1 MRLRKIRIFDEEK
14 EEEVKVEFLRSE
26 KLTFLDTYTCFNK
39 SHLPYTY
46 LSLIKD
52 ILSGGTSIHG
62 DIDVEFEVKSEKIL
76 KYSGSLNNGNFYSE
90 SVLLGDSL
98 VYMVDPVNCTI
109 YPGSA
114 LGDYCS
120 LTGSSYFKMIYSEQ
134 NKLSVPIISHYSS
147 LYQID
152 EFLSN
157 IFKNKLILIN
167 TYTVLD
173 RRNCMLSD
181 KAIEVYKRLIP
192 KLDLGIKEVVYDR
205 HNGILSYID
214 SFGSYVSYNYMST
227 GVKILD
233 AYLPSII
240 NSVVKDQ
247 ICIFKEDPMTCI
259 HPTLIHA
266 LANLYSKFSRGQV
279 IAPWDHNSEYMIEP
293 YCRIKESNI
302 FNLQSKEPE
311 CLVFD

>member
-14 EEEVKVEFLRSE
+14 EKVVNVEFLRSE
-26 KLTFLDTYTCFNK
+26 KLTLLDTYTCFNN
-39 SHLPYTY
+39 SHLPYAY

-52 ILSGGTSIHG
+52 ILDGGTSMQG
-62 DIDVEFEVKSEKIL
+62 DLEVELEVRSGKII
-76 KYSGSLNNGNFYSE
+76 KYCGSLSNGQFYSE

-98 VYMVDPVNCTI
+98 VYMVDPVNYTI

-114 LGDYCS
+114 LGDYCF

-134 NKLSVPIISHYSS
+134 NKLSVPINSRYSS

-152 EFLSN
+152 EFLCN

-167 TYTVLD
+167 KYTSLD

-181 KAIEVYKRLIP
+181 KAVKVYKRLIP
-192 KLDLGIKEVVYDR
+192 KLDLGIKEVKYDK
-205 HNGILSYID
+205 HNGIFSYID
-214 SFGSYVSYNYMST
+214 SFSSYESYDRMST
-227 GVKILD
+227 GVKVLD

-247 ICIFKEDPMTCI
+247 ICVFNEDPMTSI

-266 LANLYSKFSRGQV
+266 LINLYSEFSRGQI

-293 YCRIKESNI
+293 YCRINKSNI